1 MLEVNLE
8 NREGLDKGL
17 AIGTKSGMGGSECLS
32 ILSEASEIDSKRIS
46 SSALLIRQCDRAMG
60 SIPSLL
66 DMGIHIGWHDVC
78 IMSVATRV
86 HNENKYHH
94 ICTQR
99 TPVFACLIPTMDVMT
114 RKGMTPL
121 LHRLELPHS
130 SATIRRLSSN
140 ASRPPPPSV
149 YSYTYP
155 REHPSRLA
163 PSLTLNQPSEDVL
176 ASSLLFYRPVHAQ
189 AGEEVD
195 EQVVVD

>member
-1 MLEVNLE
+1 
-8 NREGLDKGL
+8 
-17 AIGTKSGMGGSECLS
+17 MG
-32 ILSEASEIDSKRIS
+32 D
-46 SSALLIRQCDRAMG
+46 
-60 SIPSLL
+60 IPSLL
-66 DMGIHIGWHDVC
+66 NVGIHSGLNDVY
-78 IMSVATRV
+78 ILSVATRV
-86 HNENKYHH
+86 HGENKHHH
-94 ICTQR
+94 IYNQA

-114 RKGMTPL
+114 RKGTTPL

-163 PSLTLNQPSEDVL
+163 PSLTLSQPIEDVL
-176 ASSLLFYRPVHAQ
+176 ASSLLVHRPVHAQ

-195 EQVVVD
+195 EQVVVDR